1 MILQS
6 RPRHNF
12 PVSEGRLSAAEGLRL
27 LLDEPLH
34 LLAERAHGLRLK
46 LNDPERVTYIVDTNV
61 NYTNI
66 CASGCAF
73 CAFWRPEGH
82 REAYLMSADEWEKKL
97 AEAELLGITA
107 VLLQGGLNPALSLG
121 YMLELVKR
129 ARKYRVHLH
138 AFSPPE
144 IHFIAEKEGISTRE
158 VLQELWHAG
167 LRTIPGGGAEILSDR
182 LREQLSPRKVSAGG
196 WIGIMREAHM
206 IGFKTTATMMF
217 GVGEGPEEI
226 VSHLDAIRRLQDETG
241 GFTAFIAWDFK
252 PGNTRLAGTAR
263 PSPLLYLRIIAL
275 ARVYLDNFPHI
286 QASWS
291 SQGKEIGQ
299 LALYYG
305 ADDLG
310 SLLVEEN
317 VMRSAGHRLTATE
330 SEIRGLI
337 ESAGFG
343 PARRDTFYNILES

>member
-1 MILQS
+1 MS
-6 RPRHNF
+6 RISRNEAVELLMD
-12 PVSEGRLSAAEGLRL
+12 VS
-27 LLDEPLH
+27 LH
-34 LLAERAHGLRLK
+34 LIGKRAHEARCR
-46 LNDPERVTYIVDTNV
+46 LNDPARVTYIVDTNI

-66 CASGCAF
+66 CVSRCSF

-82 REAYLMSADEWEKKL
+82 RESYLMSLNEWEERL
-97 AEAELLGITA
+97 AEAEALGITT
-107 VLLQGGLNPALSLG
+107 VLLQGGLNPGVSLE
-121 YMLELVKR
+121 YMIELVRR
-129 ARKYRVHLH
+129 ACKYRLHLH

-144 IHFIAEKEGISTRE
+144 IAFVARKRGISTRE
-158 VLQELWHAG
+158 VLQELWNAG

-182 LREQLSPRKVSAGG
+182 LRNSLSPRKVSADG
-196 WIGIMREAHM
+196 WLRITREAHR

-217 GVGEGPEEI
+217 GVGEGPEDI
-226 VSHLDAIRRLQDETG
+226 VGHLDSLRKLQDETG

-252 PGNTRLAGTAR
+252 PDNTQLQNLPR
-263 PSPLLYLRIIAL
+263 PSPLLYLRIISL
-275 ARVYLDNFPHI
+275 ARIYLDNFPHI

-330 SEIRGLI
+330 SEIRSLI
-337 ESAGFG
+337 ESAGFR
-343 PARRDTFYNILES
+343 PARRDTLYNVLED

>member
-1 MILQS
+1 LIAPS
-6 RPRHNF
+6 HTRHNF
-12 PVSEGRLSAAEGLRL
+12 SVSEGRLSRAEGLRL
-27 LLDEPLH
+27 LLEEPLH
-34 LLAERAHGLRLK
+34 ILGMRAHALRQR
-46 LNDPERVTYIVDTNV
+46 LNDPATVTYIVDTNI

-66 CASGCAF
+66 CASRCAF

-82 REAYLMSADEWEKKL
+82 REAYLMSVKEWEKKL
-97 AEAELLGITA
+97 AEAEALGITT
-107 VLLQGGLNPALSLG
+107 VLLQGGLNPDLNLK
-121 YMLELVKR
+121 YMLELVER
-129 ARKYRVHLH
+129 AMRYRIHLH

-158 VLQELWHAG
+158 VLQELWKAG

-182 LREQLSPRKVSAGG
+182 LRSQLSPRKVSADG
-196 WIGIMREAHM
+196 WIGIMREAHE

-217 GVGEGPEEI
+217 GVGEGPDEI
-226 VSHLDAIRRLQDETG
+226 IGHLDALRSLQDETG

-252 PGNTRLAGTAR
+252 PGNTRLAGAR
-263 PSPLLYLRIIAL
+263 RASPLLYLRIIAL
-275 ARVYLDNFPHI
+275 ARLYLDNFTHI

-299 LALYYG
+299 LALHYG

-330 SEIRGLI
+330 SEIRRLI
-337 ESAGFG
+337 ESAGFR
-343 PARRDTFYNILES
+343 PARRDTLYNILG